1 MDNNKQVNSIGWTI
15 LGIIGG
21 VAIIT
26 ASAVISLIKNKKDII
41 TEKQK
46 ELIGFSVMFSEFIK
60 QGKQNITDETKKIEG
75 FLKDK
80 IYSSGLKDI
89 TLLINELVKKR
100 SVDSKS
106 FAEFYKNMNYS
117 IRLQMFRVL
126 VSYQK
131 NKPQFKEVEY
141 SLKEIA
147 ELLGLYLKDYE
158 SVLAMNNPGLKSA
171 YKILQ
176 VDENSGMDEV
186 KMSFRRLSKLYH
198 PDMVEHLGE
207 EFKVEAVKNFQNVLD
222 AYELIKKT
230 ANKSNNF

>member
-80 IYSSGLKDI
+80 IYFENS
-89 TLLINELVKKR
+89 R
-100 SVDSKS
+100 SVICSQHHVFGNQIPEVREQRSEVRIWKS
-106 FAEFYKNMNYS
+106 ERTN
-117 IRLQMFRVL
+117 L
-126 VSYQK
+126 
-131 NKPQFKEVEY
+131 
-141 SLKEIA
+141 
-147 ELLGLYLKDYE
+147 
-158 SVLAMNNPGLKSA
+158 
-171 YKILQ
+171 
-176 VDENSGMDEV
+176 
-186 KMSFRRLSKLYH
+186 
-198 PDMVEHLGE
+198 
-207 EFKVEAVKNFQNVLD
+207 
-222 AYELIKKT
+222 KT
-230 ANKSNNF
+230 ASRNP

>member
-131 NKPQFKEVEY
+131 NKPQFKEAEY

-147 ELLGLYLKDYE
+147 ELLGLYSEDYE

-198 PDMVEHLGE
+198 PDMVEHLGV
-207 EFKVEAVKNFQNVLD
+207 EFKIEAVKNFQNVLD

-230 ANKSNNF
+230 TIK